1 LASIRDS
8 FKWSKVILAA
18 LGAWA
23 MTRIQSILGALEQ
36 IRRIIERSG
45 PTCSVTI
52 QKLNVLIV
60 SIQVSLQRGILHL
73 VWGGQAERHSFL
85 EQVQRQAWPH
95 ALSLVDWLYTYRMD
109 RYSLSASTPGATNP
123 ALMLLKVLG
132 NCDACT
138 KLIGYSKMKLS
149 HDPHVSGALPNS

>member
-1 LASIRDS
+1 
-8 FKWSKVILAA
+8 
-18 LGAWA
+18 

-36 IRRIIERSG
+36 IRRIIERPD

-73 VWGGQAERHSFL
+73 VWGENAQADTLFWNKSRGRLGQMFFPL
-85 EQVQRQAWPH
+85 LIGCILIV
-95 ALSLVDWLYTYRMD
+95 D
-109 RYSLSASTPGATNP
+109 RYSLSASTPGATNV

-138 KLIGYSKMKLS
+138 KLIGDLK
-149 HDPHVSGALPNS
+149 